1 MSSNSPASPL
11 DIYRR
16 STPKEA
22 SMSMRD
28 RCARIWT
35 LGISWA
41 VKARAP
47 VASSCALALFSLFP
61 TPATACHCFAH
72 FEVRNASG
80 TFKAGVPEE
89 HFSVHHEKG
98 NLQNNNQCRRD
109 AREEAQSCMSA
120 IWRARWSPGELPG
133 ECTGLLRS
141 GGKRF
146 RGPVPKFVKRDIERA
161 VCCQPS
167 DFGGQHDIVFDIF
180 KRTHGDP
187 GCGPNLRTVESRL
200 VHDDYRFD
208 CSAIRDREN
217 RDGRFCGPIVRTK
230 TDRYDRP
237 GFDREDFPSSTWQEC
252 RAHCENEDRFP
263 WCRAWTWVPR
273 IQGDSA
279 RCWLKNKIPWAER
292 DGLSGIDRMVS
303 GTRASPN

>member
-1 MSSNSPASPL
+1 MSSNSPTSPL
-11 DIYRR
+11 NIYKR
-16 STPKEA
+16 STHKEA

-28 RCARIWT
+28 RCARMWT
-35 LGISWA
+35 LGISWV
-41 VKARAP
+41 VKMRAP

-61 TPATACHCFAH
+61 TASTACHCGAH

-80 TFKAGVPEE
+80 TFKASVPEE

-98 NLQNNNQCRRD
+98 NLQSHNQCRRD
-109 AREEAQSCMSA
+109 AREEAQGCMSA

-146 RGPVPKFVKRDIERA
+146 RGPVPKFLKRDIERA

-167 DFGGQHDIVFDIF
+167 DFAGQHDIVFDIF
-180 KRTHGDP
+180 KRTHGDR
-187 GCGPNLRTVESRL
+187 GCGPNLRTVESRFL
-200 VHDDYRFD
+200 HDYHFD
-208 CSAIRDREN
+208 CPAIRDREN
-217 RDGRFCGPIVRTK
+217 REGRFCGRIVRTK

-237 GFDREDFPSSTWQEC
+237 GFDRNNFGSSSWQNCRESCEDIS
-252 RAHCENEDRFP
+252 
-263 WCRAWTWVPR
+263 WCRAWTWVPPG

-279 RCWLKNKIPWAER
+279 RCWVKDKIPWAKR
-292 DGLSGIDRMVS
+292 DGLSGTNRMVS
-303 GTRASPN
+303 GTVASPN